1 MQDLCRNNFI
11 WEGKLIMQG
20 KNKLF
25 GASFEQSKRI
35 VKDDILTEEGTQIGS
50 FSSMSFW
57 DRVSLLVFLVADI
70 ITYGVG
76 IHLPDSL
83 RDAPESI
90 QVASESTGAQIGE
103 VGFYLRP
110 IILGAIIL
118 YTVLVVFNIFPKI
131 NYAHQLLYGTTLM
144 ISFIFVVAVATLPLT
159 AGLTIGAFGIVA
171 FVVQLIFSGYLVKI
185 LIIDV
190 MKEVKTSL
198 YDEKEIKSKDWGTP
212 INKFVKRYGGI
223 LLGISI
229 LNRWTFN
236 FGEFSKDNP
245 GLMSFLFGWLF
256 IGFTSLLLLAEG
268 QLLKCFIKAFYFFKY
283 RKEYREY
290 LNITNEQWYG
300 KFRARFMSKQK

>member
-1 MQDLCRNNFI
+1 MND
-11 WEGKLIMQG
+11 

-35 VKDDILTEEGTQIGS
+35 VYKDILTEKGTQIGS

-57 DRVSLLVFLVADI
+57 NRASLLLFLLANI

-76 IHLPDSL
+76 VHWPDSL
-83 RDAPESI
+83 RESTKSVEVI
-90 QVASESTGAQIGE
+90 SESTGAQIGE

-131 NYAHQLLYGTTLM
+131 NYAHQLLYGTILM

-159 AGLTIGAFGIVA
+159 VGLTIGAFGIIA

-190 MKEVKTSL
+190 IKEVKTSL
-198 YDEKEIKSKDWGTP
+198 YNETEIKDKDWGTS

-223 LLGISI
+223 LLGLSI

-290 LNITNEQWYG
+290 FNITNEQWYG